1 MQIKETKVT
10 RLCHEKTI
18 LAVNGQFP
26 GPTIYARAGDVV
38 VVNVY
43 NQGNKNITLHWH
55 GVDQPRN
62 PWFDG
67 PEYITQC
74 PIQPGAN
81 FTYRI
86 IFSEEEGTVWWH
98 AHSDFDR
105 ATVHGAI
112 VVHPKRGSA
121 YPYTKPHKEMP
132 IILGTCIWIIW
143 IFSTAMNCM
152 HATTGMHD
160 LKIEILQSLD

>member
-1 MQIKETKVT
+1 MQITETNVT
-10 RLCHEKTI
+10 RLCHEKAI
-18 LAVNGQFP
+18 LTVNGQFP
-26 GPTIYARAGDVV
+26 GPTIHARKGNVV
-38 VVNVY
+38 FVNVH
-43 NQGNKNITLHWH
+43 NRGRKNITLHWH

-67 PEYITQC
+67 PEFITQC

-112 VVHPKRGSA
+112 VVRPKLGSA
-121 YPYTKPHKEMP
+121 YPYPEPHKDIP
-132 IILGTCIWIIW
+132 IILGTMDNNLDYLVSFCLINLN
-143 IFSTAMNCM
+143 A
-152 HATTGMHD
+152 
-160 LKIEILQSLD
+160 LKISACLQASGGM

>member
-1 MQIKETKVT
+1 LQIKETKVT

-112 VVHPKRGSA
+112 VVRPKLGSA
-121 YPYTKPHKEMP
+121 YPYPEPHKDIP
-132 IILGTCIWIIW
+132 IILGTMDNNLDYLVSFCLINLN
-143 IFSTAMNCM
+143 A
-152 HATTGMHD
+152 
-160 LKIEILQSLD
+160 LKISACLQASGGM

>member
-1 MQIKETKVT
+1 LQITETNVT
-10 RLCHEKTI
+10 RLCHEKAI
-18 LAVNGQFP
+18 LTVNGQFP
-26 GPTIYARAGDVV
+26 GPTIHARRGDVV
-38 VVNVY
+38 FVNVH
-43 NQGNKNITLHWH
+43 NRGRKNITLHWH
-55 GVDQPRN
+55 GVDQPRS

-112 VVHPKRGSA
+112 VVRPKLSAA
-121 YPYTKPHKEMP
+121 YPYPETHKDIP
-132 IILGTCIWIIW
+132 IILGTI
-143 IFSTAMNCM
+143 
-152 HATTGMHD
+152 TT
-160 LKIEILQSLD
+160 